1 MEKFVINGGKKL
13 YGEIDISGAKNAAV
27 AIIPATILAE
37 DICRIENIPDIR
49 DVQVMVRILIDM
61 GATVRYI
68 NSNTLEIDTRYIRSF
83 VIPYEMTKYSRSS
96 YYLLGALLGRY
107 NHAKVAMPGG
117 CNFGGVRP
125 IDFHLKGFA
134 KLGAKITNDNGMIDA
149 EAESLNGNV
158 IYFDKVSVGATV
170 NIMLAAV
177 KARGLTIIEN
187 AAREP
192 HIIDLANFLNLMGAN
207 VTGAGTDVIKIRGVR
222 SLHGCQYS
230 IIPDQIEA
238 GTYMVAAA
246 AAKGNVLIKNVIP
259 KHLESITAKL
269 RECGV
274 TVEENDDSVRIIS
287 DTRSGSCKVT
297 AMPHPGFPT
306 DMQPQMTTFLALSEG
321 TSIVTDGVWDNR
333 FRYVDQLSKMGASI
347 QVEGK
352 AAIVTGVEK
361 FHAAPIRA
369 DDLRAGAAM
378 LIAGMCAEGRTVI
391 EEIYHIERGYEKVI
405 EKLRGVGVDIDKV
418 DFPDDDGKKAVNNAG

>member
-49 DVQVMVRILIDM
+49 DVQVMVKILIDM

-83 VIPYEMTKYSRSS
+83 IIPYEMTKYSRSS

-192 HIIDLANFLNLMGAN
+192 HIVDLASFLILWGQTLR
-207 VTGAGTDVIKIRGVR
+207 VQVLTLLKSEVSVHSTVV
-222 SLHGCQYS
+222 S
-230 IIPDQIEA
+230 I
-238 GTYMVAAA
+238 
-246 AAKGNVLIKNVIP
+246 
-259 KHLESITAKL
+259 
-269 RECGV
+269 
-274 TVEENDDSVRIIS
+274 
-287 DTRSGSCKVT
+287 
-297 AMPHPGFPT
+297 
-306 DMQPQMTTFLALSEG
+306 
-321 TSIVTDGVWDNR
+321 
-333 FRYVDQLSKMGASI
+333 QLSPTRLKQEHTWWQLLPQRVISLLRMLFRSI
-347 QVEGK
+347 LNQ
-352 AAIVTGVEK
+352 
-361 FHAAPIRA
+361 
-369 DDLRAGAAM
+369 
-378 LIAGMCAEGRTVI
+378 
-391 EEIYHIERGYEKVI
+391 
-405 EKLRGVGVDIDKV
+405 
-418 DFPDDDGKKAVNNAG
+418 